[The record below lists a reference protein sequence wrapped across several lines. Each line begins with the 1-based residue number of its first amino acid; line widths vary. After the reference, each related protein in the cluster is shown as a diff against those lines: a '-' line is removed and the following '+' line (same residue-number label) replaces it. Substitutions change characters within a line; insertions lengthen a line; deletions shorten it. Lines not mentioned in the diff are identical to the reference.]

1 MPSRGLHVIDPE
13 SLDPLVVEAIGAI
26 NDPVYLCLCHNTT
39 FSITEGERLGRPAP
53 RGLYRFRVTAVT
65 DAAVEIGEV

>member
-26 NDPVYLCLCHNTT
+26 NEPVYLCLCHTT
-39 FSITEGERLGRPAP
+39 FSMTEGERLGRPAP